1 MIATVP
7 RPSADSWDTQ
17 LRALQTESRHRA
29 LTLLDGAEAA
39 TRSAIEDAFRRHVAW
54 LLPHGPRVVFTAAD
68 RDDIDIVL
76 EAVADTPPRTPA

>member
-1 MIATVP
+1 M
-7 RPSADSWDTQ
+7 
-17 LRALQTESRHRA
+17 RASGHILTRYWPKHRA
-29 LTLLDGAEAA
+29 AFLLESKAA
-39 TRSAIEDAFRRHVAW
+39 ADRLAVADTFRRHVAW